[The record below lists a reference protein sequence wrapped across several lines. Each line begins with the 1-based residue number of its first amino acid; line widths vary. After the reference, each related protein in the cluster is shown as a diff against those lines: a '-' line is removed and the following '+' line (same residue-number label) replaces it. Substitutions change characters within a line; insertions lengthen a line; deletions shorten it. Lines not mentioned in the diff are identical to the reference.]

1 MHADIIRKNYSKV
14 GAALIEKLYSSDYL
28 SIGGSD
34 STDALAEIAGITKS
48 SRVLDIG
55 CGLGGPALRLAE
67 AYGCR
72 VTGLDLVET
81 NVAEASRRATT
92 RGLDHLVS
100 FQSGD
105 ATNMAFVSGEFDV
118 VWGQDAWCHIL
129 EKPRLIAACARLLEK
144 GGTIAFTDWVETGA
158 MEDAVKAELH
168 EATASQNMATM
179 AQYYSLLEQNGFVI
193 VDRTNISASFVE
205 QYQEIVARLKKLE
218 SEITNA
224 FSSKVYEIMLDKNGA
239 ILRGF
244 ENGFIGGGRLVATRG
259 QGE

>member
-34 STDALAEIAGITKS
+34 STDVLAEYAGISQS
-48 SRVLDIG
+48 SRVFDIG
-55 CGLGGPALRLAE
+55 SGLGGPALRLAE
-67 AYGCR
+67 TYGCR

-105 ATNMAFVSGEFDV
+105 ATNMAFESGEFDV
-118 VWGQDAWCHIL
+118 VWGQDAWCHIPD
-129 EKPRLIAACARLLEK
+129 KPRLIAGCARLLER

-158 MEDAVKAELH
+158 MKDVLKAELH
-168 EATASQNMATM
+168 KATASQIMASM
-179 AQYYSLLEQNGFVI
+179 AQYCSLLEQNGFMI
-193 VDRTNISASFVE
+193 VDRTDISARFVE
-205 QYQEIVARLKKLE
+205 QYREIIARLKKLE
-218 SEITNA
+218 NEITDT
-224 FSSKVYEIMLDKNGA
+224 FSSKVYRIMLDKNGA

-244 ENGFIGGGRLVATRG
+244 EDGFIGGGRLVATRRP
-259 QGE
+259 GE